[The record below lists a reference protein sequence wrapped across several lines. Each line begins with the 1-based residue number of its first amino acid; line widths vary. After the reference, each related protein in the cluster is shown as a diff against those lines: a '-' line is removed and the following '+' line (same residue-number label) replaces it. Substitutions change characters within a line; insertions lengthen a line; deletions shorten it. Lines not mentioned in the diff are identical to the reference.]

1 MTTQFSIALL
11 LTLAVSPAFAGDG
24 AGKEPLDYE
33 GPAAPVAPATITRD
47 AEGRVTVRAIRLT
60 APLRVDGRLDEVVY
74 REYTPM
80 SDFVQNEPS
89 PGEAASEKTEVWV
102 SFDED
107 NVYVTVRAWESQP
120 ERMIVNEMRRDSLNI
135 VQNENFAFAF
145 DTFFDR
151 RNSVTFNVNP
161 LGGRMDGQNTNEGQY
176 NGDWNPIWDVA
187 VGRFD
192 GGWTAEAAVPFKS
205 LRYQPGTA
213 QLWGFNVRRTNR
225 WKNEVSYLSRVADG
239 AGANGIHRM
248 SQAAT
253 LVGLETPSGTRTLD
267 LKPYAVS
274 DLTSNLARTPRVEND
289 LGGDVGFD
297 AKYTLTQNLTADF
310 TYNTDFAQVEADE
323 QQINLTRFNQFF
335 AEKREFFLENQGLFN
350 FGGANTNGNG
360 DTPTFFYSRRI
371 GLEQGGLVPIE
382 AGGRLT
388 GQVGKFALG
397 LINIQAG
404 GDDGRQLPGSNFT
417 VARVRRDILRKSA
430 IGMIFTHRSEMA
442 NGAGA
447 NDAIGFDGRWAFYEN
462 LTFNTYWAK
471 TNTPGRPGDDASH
484 RLHMDY
490 NGDRY
495 GLQANHLRIGEHFN
509 PDIGFVRRTD
519 MSRQWVN
526 ARFSPRPTRIKAVR
540 KFSYEALFSYIEN
553 GDGMV
558 ENRSRRARFGTEFQ
572 NSDQLQIDYEQGFEA
587 FDEGFRIARGVNV
600 PAGGYDADNLR
611 VQWTF
616 GEQRRIAGTWN
627 FEKGPFYGGD
637 RTAIGYSAARITVTP
652 QIAVEPAFSVD
663 RVTLPYGDFT
673 AKLVSSRA
681 TYTISPQMF
690 VSGLV
695 QYNSSNQSAGANVRF
710 RWEYRPGSELFV
722 VFNEGRDT
730 TLRGFP
736 ELQNRAIVIKV
747 NRLLRF

>member
-1 MTTQFSIALL
+1 MKIQFSIALF
-11 LTLAVSPAFAGDG
+11 LTLVVSPALAGERT
-24 AGKEPLDYE
+24 GKEGLEYE
-33 GPAAPVAPATITRD
+33 GPAAPVGPATISRD
-47 AEGRVTVRAIRLT
+47 AEGRVTVRAIRLS

-80 SDFVQNEPS
+80 SDFIQNEPL
-89 PGEAASEKTEVWV
+89 PGEAATEKTEVWV

-107 NVYVTVRAWESQP
+107 NVYITVRAWESQP
-120 ERMIVNEMRRDSLNI
+120 DRMIVNQMRRDSLNI

-151 RNSVTFNVNP
+151 RNSVVFNVNP

-205 LRYQPGTA
+205 LRYQPGRE

-225 WKNEVSYLSRVADG
+225 WKNEISYLSRVADG
-239 AGANGIHRM
+239 AGADGIHRM

-274 DLTSNLARTPRVEND
+274 DLTSNLARSPRVEND
-289 LGGDVGFD
+289 FGGDVGFD

-371 GLEQGGLVPIE
+371 GLEQGGVVPIE

-388 GQVGKFALG
+388 GQVGKFTLG
-397 LINIQAG
+397 LINIQAA
-404 GDDGRQLPGSNFT
+404 GDAERQLPGSNFT
-417 VARVRRDILRKSA
+417 VARVRRDVLRKSA
-430 IGMIFTHRSEMA
+430 VGMIFTHRSQMA

-447 NDAIGFDGRWAFYEN
+447 NDAIGFDGRWAFYQN

-471 TNTPGRPGDDASH
+471 TNTPGRQGDDESH

-495 GLQANHLRIGEHFN
+495 GLQVNHLRIGENFN
-509 PDIGFVRRTD
+509 PDIGFLRRRD

-540 KFSYEALFSYIEN
+540 KFSYEALVSYIEN

-558 ENRSRRARFGTEFQ
+558 ENRSSRGRFGVEFQ
-572 NSDQLQIDYEQGFEA
+572 NSDQLQIDYEKGYEA
-587 FDEGFRIARGVNV
+587 FDESFRIARGVIV
-600 PAGGYDADNLR
+600 PAGGYVADNLR
-611 VQWTF
+611 VQWTL

-627 FEKGPFYGGD
+627 FEQGPFYGGD

-652 QIAVEPAFSVD
+652 QIAVEPGFSVD

-681 TYTISPQMF
+681 TYTISPLMF

-695 QYNSSNQSAGANVRF
+695 QYNSSNQSFGTNVRF

-736 ELQNRAIVIKV
+736 ELQNRAVVVKV
-747 NRLLRF
+747 NRLLRY

>member
-1 MTTQFSIALL
+1 LTIQFSIALL
-11 LTLAVSPAFAGDG
+11 LTLAVSPAFAGETS
-24 AGKEPLDYE
+24 GKEAHEYE
-33 GPAAPVAPATITRD
+33 GPAVPVAPATIARD
-47 AEGRVTVRAIRLT
+47 ADGRVTVRAIRLN

-80 SDFVQNEPS
+80 SDFIQNEPL
-89 PGEAASEKTEVWV
+89 PGGAATEKTEVWV

-107 NVYVTVRAWESQP
+107 NVYVTVRAWESEP
-120 ERMIVNEMRRDSLNI
+120 DRMIVNEMRRDSLNI

-151 RNSVTFNVNP
+151 RNSVVFNVNP

-205 LRYQPGTA
+205 LRYQPGKE

-225 WKNEVSYLSRVADG
+225 WKNEISYLSRVADG
-239 AGANGIHRM
+239 AGPNGINRV

-274 DLTSNLARTPRVEND
+274 DLTSNLTRTPRVEND

-350 FGGANTNGNG
+350 FGGANTNGGG

-388 GQVGKFALG
+388 GQVGNFNLG
-397 LINIQAG
+397 LINIQSG
-404 GDDGRQLPGSNFT
+404 GDDQRQLPGSNFT

-430 IGMIFTHRSEMA
+430 VGMIFTHRSQMA
-442 NGAGA
+442 NGSGA
-447 NDAIGFDGRWAFYEN
+447 NDAIGFDGRWAFYQN

-471 TNTPGRPGDDASH
+471 TNTPGRRGEDASH

-490 NGDRY
+490 NADRY
-495 GLQANHLRIGEHFN
+495 GLQLNHLRIGENFN

-519 MSRQWVN
+519 MWRQWAQ

-540 KFSYEALFSYIEN
+540 KFSYEAMFSYITN

-558 ENRSRRARFGTEFQ
+558 ENRAHRARFGTEFQ
-572 NSDQLQIDYEQGFEA
+572 NSDKLEIDYEQGYEA
-587 FDEGFRIARGVNV
+587 FDEAFRIARGVIV
-600 PAGGYDADNLR
+600 PAGGYDADNMR

-616 GEQRRIAGTWN
+616 GEQRRVAGTWN

-681 TYTISPQMF
+681 TYTVSPLMF

-695 QYNSSNQSAGANVRF
+695 QYNSSNHSLGANVRF

-736 ELQNRAIVIKV
+736 ELQNRAVVVKV
-747 NRLLRF
+747 NRLFRY